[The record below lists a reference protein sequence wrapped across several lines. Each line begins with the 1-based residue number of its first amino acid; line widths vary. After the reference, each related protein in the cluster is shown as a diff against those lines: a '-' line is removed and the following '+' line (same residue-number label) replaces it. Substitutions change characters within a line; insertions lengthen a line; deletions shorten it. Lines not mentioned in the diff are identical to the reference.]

1 VLTPWI
7 GLTTGQWWGVAIP
20 NPFGLQALV
29 QRVEV
34 GDWMQFALLL
44 TNYVAWTL
52 LLFNLIP
59 MYPLDGGRILQA
71 VLWRKIGYGAS
82 MRVACRSGLAGA
94 VVIGVIALISEST
107 MLLAIAIFGG
117 FTCFAT
123 ARQIEQERDFLGF
136 DPDPSELLAM
146 DEELESEFGGG
157 SGDRPRGST
166 ADAPKSSA
174 KASRSA
180 RGPSSPAKSVE
191 KEAEVAR
198 AKEAEL
204 DRILAKIAASGLES
218 LTPAEREALQRATD
232 EKRDR

>member
-1 VLTPWI
+1 M
-7 GLTTGQWWGVAIP
+7 
-20 NPFGLQALV
+20 

-34 GDWMQFALLL
+34 GDWTQLALLL

-59 MYPLDGGRILQA
+59 MFPLDGGRILQA
-71 VLWRKIGYGAS
+71 ILWRRLGFGAS
-82 MRVACRSGLAGA
+82 MRFACRSGLAGA
-94 VVIGVIALISEST
+94 VVIGVVALISEST

-146 DEELESEFGGG
+146 DAELESELGGEFDG
-157 SGDRPRGST
+157 RSRGSRS
-166 ADAPKSSA
+166 DA
-174 KASRSA
+174 
-180 RGPSSPAKSVE
+180 AKSGSKGTSSTTGSQAAGKAAE
-191 KEAEVAR
+191 REREATR

-204 DRILAKIAASGLES
+204 DRILAKIAASGIES
-218 LTPAEREALQRATD
+218 LTRAERETLQRATD